1 MPAVRPSAT
10 AAPDELTKRERQV
23 LASVMDASVS
33 RGAFSVRF
41 VHKTSHGRLESTVYL
56 HKPNVQHY
64 RNQQQQQEVNK
75 ENVPKQPPACNK
87 AKADVA
93 HSAKPDSPPPP
104 DAPTAKAAKAAKVM
118 QQLQKEADRPGSWS
132 EVVRRQPSAKQRV
145 DKNTLSA
152 CGSGNQKRKQME
164 AEPAKK
170 AGAAAQ
176 QPKRSP
182 RSESQDEEFHD
193 ALAYG
198 PEDAL
203 IERLNLYE
211 EKGQILGHDIETGEF
226 YGGPGRKPVPTR
238 ALELYAEGYYDFDKR
253 GDRVNARRR
262 SHEDIL
268 CDHWEDTHIS
278 DDHIGTLF
286 DSSSDG
292 DWSH

>member
-1 MPAVRPSAT
+1 M
-10 AAPDELTKRERQV
+10 
-23 LASVMDASVS
+23 
-33 RGAFSVRF
+33 
-41 VHKTSHGRLESTVYL
+41 
-56 HKPNVQHY
+56 
-64 RNQQQQQEVNK
+64 
-75 ENVPKQPPACNK
+75 
-87 AKADVA
+87 
-93 HSAKPDSPPPP
+93 
-104 DAPTAKAAKAAKVM
+104 
-118 QQLQKEADRPGSWS
+118 
-132 EVVRRQPSAKQRV
+132 
-145 DKNTLSA
+145 
-152 CGSGNQKRKQME
+152 
-164 AEPAKK
+164 
-170 AGAAAQ
+170 
-176 QPKRSP
+176 
-182 RSESQDEEFHD
+182 
-193 ALAYG
+193 AYG